1 MQDVDVV
8 EHKTKTSIFRA
19 ASTVALFTLLS
30 RVFGFLRDMVV
41 ANYFGT
47 KSMADAFFIAFRI
60 PNMLRQL
67 TAEGALSAAFVPLFA
82 KTIIDDRKKAF
93 HFANNLLV
101 TLSIFLTVITVTAI
115 IFAPLLL
122 KGIAVG
128 YTGDPE
134 KFQLTVHLTRLLFPY
149 LVLISLAAVFMGML
163 NTMHHFSSPAASPVL
178 LNIAII
184 LAAVFLRDAF
194 SLPVYSLV
202 VGVLV
207 GGFMQLAIQI
217 PFAIKEGWVFEWVFE
232 PGHDLIKRIVLLTIP
247 ATFGIAVA
255 EINLFVDTMIASLLS
270 EGSVSYLYYAQRLVQ
285 FPMGVFGVAMST
297 ALLPAL
303 SVQSGRREIGQMIE
317 TISKSYRATMFLIV
331 PSMVG
336 LFVLRE
342 PIVQLIYEH
351 GAFTHVSTQQTAFT
365 LAFFCVGLLGFSGV
379 KIFVS
384 AFYAMG
390 DTKTPVKI
398 AAVTM
403 VLNII
408 FNLILMKPLQ
418 AGGLALATSLSST
431 INMFWLVWLLRN
443 RLGGLDGPR
452 IWRSF
457 GRISV
462 ASLVMAAAIWLTW
475 GGFFGGGYTVGGLTA
490 MLVLAVAAYLGAA
503 ALLKLEEIGY
513 VTAALRRKISAKK
526 V

>member
-1 MQDVDVV
+1 MV
-8 EHKTKTSIFRA
+8 ENRQKTSILRA

-30 RVFGFLRDMVV
+30 RIFGFARDMVV
-41 ANYFGT
+41 ANYFGA

-67 TAEGALSAAFVPLFA
+67 TAEGALSAAFVPLFT
-82 KTIIDDRKKAF
+82 KTALEDRKKAF
-93 HFANNLLV
+93 RFANNLLV
-101 TLSIFLTVITVTAI
+101 TLSIFLTAITVIAI

-128 YTGDPE
+128 FTGEPE

-149 LVLISLAAVFMGML
+149 LILISLAAVFMGML
-163 NTMHHFSSPAASPVL
+163 NTMHHFSSPAASPVM

-184 LAAVFLRDAF
+184 LAAIFLRNAF

-207 GGFMQLAIQI
+207 GGFLQLAIQI
-217 PFAIKEGWVFEWVFE
+217 PFAIKEGWGFEWVFE

-255 EINLFVDTMIASLLS
+255 EINLFVDTMLASLLR

-303 SVQSGRREIGQMIE
+303 SVQSGKKEVGQMIE

-351 GAFTHVSTQQTAFT
+351 GEFTHVSTQQTAFT
-365 LAFFCVGLLGFSGV
+365 LAFFCFGLLGFSGV

-384 AFYAMG
+384 AFYAMKG
-390 DTKTPVKI
+390 LYSLTSYIPR
-398 AAVTM
+398 
-403 VLNII
+403 
-408 FNLILMKPLQ
+408 LQ
-418 AGGLALATSLSST
+418 VPAEPGLGCL
-431 INMFWLVWLLRN
+431 
-443 RLGGLDGPR
+443 
-452 IWRSF
+452 
-457 GRISV
+457 
-462 ASLVMAAAIWLTW
+462 
-475 GGFFGGGYTVGGLTA
+475 
-490 MLVLAVAAYLGAA
+490 
-503 ALLKLEEIGY
+503 
-513 VTAALRRKISAKK
+513 
-526 V
+526 

>member
-1 MQDVDVV
+1 ME
-8 EHKTKTSIFRA
+8 EHKSKFSIFRA

-41 ANYFGT
+41 ANYFGAT
-47 KSMADAFFIAFRI
+47 SMADAFFIAFRI

-82 KTIIDDRKKAF
+82 KTAIEDRAKAF
-93 HFANNLLV
+93 RFANNLLV
-101 TLSIFLTVITVTAI
+101 TLSVFLTAITLGAI
-115 IFAPLLL
+115 VFAPLLL
-122 KGIAVG
+122 KGIAIG
-128 YTGDPE
+128 YTDDPE
-134 KFQLTVHLTRLLFPY
+134 KFQLTVQLTRLLFPY
-149 LVLISLAAVFMGML
+149 LILISLAAVFMGML

-184 LAAVFLRDAF
+184 LAAMFLRETF

-207 GGFMQLAIQI
+207 GGFLQLVIQI

-232 PGHDLIKRIVLLTIP
+232 PGHELIRRIVWLTIP

-255 EINLFVDTMIASLLS
+255 EINLFVDTMLASMLN

-303 SVQSGRREIGQMIE
+303 SVQSGKHQVGLMIE

-351 GAFTHVSTQQTAFT
+351 GEFTHISTQRTAFT

-390 DTKTPVKI
+390 DTRTPVKI
-398 AAVTM
+398 AAATM
-403 VLNII
+403 LLNIV

-418 AGGLALATSLSST
+418 AGGLALATSMSST
-431 INMFWLVWLLRN
+431 INMLTLVWLLRK

-462 ASLVMAAAIWLTW
+462 ASVAMAAAVWVAW
-475 GGFFGGGYTVGGLTA
+475 GALFGGGYTLGGLTA
-490 MLVLAVAAYLGAA
+490 MMVLAVAVYLGAA
-503 ALLKLEEIGY
+503 ALLNLEEIGY
-513 VTAALRRKISAKK
+513 VTAALRRKIAAKR